1 MIIGLTG
8 GIGSGK
14 SVVGKFF
21 EMHET
26 SVIDADVLAKQ
37 ALDKDSLGFNQ
48 AIDFFGS
55 SILDSGG
62 RIDRVKLRALV
73 FSDLEKNLSL
83 NLLSILLF
91 ET

>member
-37 ALDKDSLGFNQ
+37 ALDKNSLGFNQ
-48 AIDFFGS
+48 AIDFFVTQ
-55 SILDSGG
+55 D
-62 RIDRVKLRALV
+62 
-73 FSDLEKNLSL
+73 
-83 NLLSILLF
+83 F
-91 ET
+91 EFFLKKQYSFRQKKMAK